1 MQWLTSH
8 LAALGWFIAQFTDK
22 LCPFFTTLC
31 KAQTFG
37 WMEDCKSTFD
47 AIKHYLIEPLILSSL
62 EEVEELYMYL
72 AISNHAVSVVLF
84 QQAQE
89 DG

>member
-1 MQWLTSH
+1 
-8 LAALGWFIAQFTDK
+8 
-22 LCPFFTTLC
+22 
-31 KAQTFG
+31 
-37 WMEDCKSTFD
+37 MEDCKSAFD
-47 AIKHYLIEPLILSSL
+47 VIKHYLIEPLILSSP

-72 AISNHAVSVVLF
+72 AISDHVVSVVLF

>member
-1 MQWLTSH
+1 M
-8 LAALGWFIAQFTDK
+8 FR
-22 LCPFFTTLC
+22 
-31 KAQTFG
+31 
-37 WMEDCKSTFD
+37 MEDCKNAFD
-47 AIKHYLIEPLILSSL
+47 AIKHYLIEPLILSSP

>member
-1 MQWLTSH
+1 
-8 LAALGWFIAQFTDK
+8 
-22 LCPFFTTLC
+22 
-31 KAQTFG
+31 
-37 WMEDCKSTFD
+37 MEDCKSTFD

-84 QQAQE
+84 QQDQE